1 MGWGADFWGERALLT
16 SLVITAGVMPVF
28 PYRHYVTDRGQFP
41 PWMQIELV
49 ENGEP
54 IRKRAG
60 ILPYVV
66 LITGGLTIY
75 AGHLLATYT
84 P

>member
-1 MGWGADFWGERALLT
+1 MGWGADFWGERALIT
-16 SLVITAGVMPVF
+16 SLFITAGVIPIF
-28 PYRHYVTDRGQFP
+28 LYRHYVTDRGQFP

-75 AGHLLATYT
+75 AGHLLATYN